1 MATMPGF
8 VTGELGFM
16 PGVIPGL
23 RGPVVHFVRR
33 GETLHRI
40 AWQYHT
46 TVRAIMRANRLRNPN
61 LIFPGQ
67 RLIIPG
73 TF

>member
-8 VTGELGFM
+8 ATGDIGFM

-23 RGPVVHFVRR
+23 RGPVVHFVRP
-33 GETLHRI
+33 GESLHQI
-40 AWQYHT
+40 AWLYHT
-46 TVRAIMRANRLRNPN
+46 AVRAIMRANRLRNPN

-67 RLIIPG
+67 RLLIPG